1 MPAENTSPQPQHREP
16 RASRP
21 WMPYYGLLPADQGQ
35 GLLPWSYARERL
47 EKSHNYLLSTV
58 RPDGAPHLAP
68 VWGLWWEEKFYF
80 STGRQSRKGRNLAA
94 NARCVVSTDTI
105 NDVVIVE
112 GTAEELPVAAIPQPL
127 FEAYPEKYPPWKLDP
142 DLGPVFVVR
151 PRVVFAFPES
161 DFVGASTRWHF
172 DV

>member
-1 MPAENTSPQPQHREP
+1 
-16 RASRP
+16 
-21 WMPYYGLLPADQGQ
+21 MPYYPPMQDATHGQ

-68 VWGLWWEEKFYF
+68 VWGLWYEEKFCF

-94 NARCVVSTDTI
+94 NPRCVVSTDTI

-112 GTAEELPVAAIPQPL
+112 GVAEELAEASIPQPL
-127 FEAYPEKYPPWKLDP
+127 FEGYPAKYPPWKLDP
-142 DLGPVFVVR
+142 SLGPVFVLK

-161 DFVGASTRWHF
+161 DFTGASTRWHF
-172 DV
+172 DP

>member
-1 MPAENTSPQPQHREP
+1 MPAENESSKSNEP

-21 WMPYYGLLPADQGQ
+21 WMPYYGMEPADKGK

-68 VWGLWWEEKFYF
+68 IWGLWHEEKFYF
-80 STGRQSRKGRNLAA
+80 STGSQSRKGRNLAA
-94 NARCVVSTDTI
+94 NARCVVSTENI

-112 GTAEELPVAAIPQPL
+112 GAAEELPVTLIPPPL
-127 FEAYPEKYPPWKLDP
+127 FDAYPAKYPPWKLDP
-142 DLGPVFVVR
+142 SLGPIFVVR
-151 PRVVFAFPES
+151 PRAVFAFPES
-161 DFVGASTRWHF
+161 DFTTASTRWQF
-172 DV
+172 DSA